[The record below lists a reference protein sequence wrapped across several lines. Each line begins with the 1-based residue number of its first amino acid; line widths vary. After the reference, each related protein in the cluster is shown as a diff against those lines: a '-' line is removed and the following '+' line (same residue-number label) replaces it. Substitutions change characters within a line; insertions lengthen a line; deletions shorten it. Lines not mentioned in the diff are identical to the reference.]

1 LRFTILLVLFVLAVN
16 LAFQRPALESLM
28 FALALAVGLTPELL
42 PMVITVTLARAAI
55 ELAKR
60 KVIVKRLA
68 AIHDL
73 GAIDTLCTDK
83 TGTLTE
89 AKIELVRVIEGNG
102 AESPRAL
109 AYAYINSLFESGMRN
124 PLDEAILARPFDAA
138 AWRKIDEVPFD
149 FERRRVSVLAETDG
163 KRLLI
168 VKGAPEDILRL
179 SGCYETEVGEERVL
193 NAETRAAF
201 AQTFASL
208 GAQGYR
214 ALGIAIRHVDSTHN
228 SAAVSEEREL
238 VFAGYAVFLDPPKI
252 TAGTTIQ
259 ALAASGVSV
268 KVLTGDN
275 ELVARHVFGEIGI
288 PVRGVLSGDELNRL
302 SQEALL
308 GQLPRVNL
316 FCRVNPQQKL
326 RVLQALKR
334 TGMWSVLWETASTM
348 RHRCMLQMSAF
359 RSTAPPMSREKPP
372 I

>member
-1 LRFTILLVLFVLAVN
+1 VLFVLAVN

-102 AESPRAL
+102 AESPRAF
-109 AYAYINSLFESGMRN
+109 AYPYINSRFESGMRN

-138 AWRKIDEVPFD
+138 AWRKIDELPFD

-163 KRLLI
+163 ERLLI

-179 SGCYETEVGEERVL
+179 SGCYETAAGQEL
-193 NAETRAAF
+193 PLDAETRANF

-214 ALGIAIRHVDSTHN
+214 A
-228 SAAVSEEREL
+228 
-238 VFAGYAVFLDPPKI
+238 
-252 TAGTTIQ
+252 
-259 ALAASGVSV
+259 
-268 KVLTGDN
+268 
-275 ELVARHVFGEIGI
+275 
-288 PVRGVLSGDELNRL
+288 
-302 SQEALL
+302 
-308 GQLPRVNL
+308 
-316 FCRVNPQQKL
+316 
-326 RVLQALKR
+326 
-334 TGMWSVLWETASTM
+334 
-348 RHRCMLQMSAF
+348 RHRGPACGFDTQF
-359 RSTAPPMSREKPP
+359 RRSFR
-372 I
+372 